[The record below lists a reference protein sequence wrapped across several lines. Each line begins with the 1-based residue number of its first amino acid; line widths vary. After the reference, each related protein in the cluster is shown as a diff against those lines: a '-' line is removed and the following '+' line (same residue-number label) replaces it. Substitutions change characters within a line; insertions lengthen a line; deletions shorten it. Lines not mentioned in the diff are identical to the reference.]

1 MNLSRLISSFQEEDD
16 VDMGLPWDFRT
27 IAGERVTLD
36 LLRDDDLEALFAM
49 QSDPEVCRYMLY
61 EPRTRERVAEVRER
75 DAAATR
81 LEKTGDYVQP
91 AIRDASGAL
100 VGTLYFHLTSADDR
114 TAEIGWALLRRE
126 QGKGYA
132 REAAALMIDAA
143 FGEIGLHRV
152 YAELDPRNEA
162 SVALCLRL
170 GMRHEGHFVEH
181 MWSKGEWTDT
191 GIYAV
196 LEREWTARTT
206 G

>member
-1 MNLSRLISSFQEEDD
+1 
-16 VDMGLPWDFRT
+16 
-27 IAGERVTLD
+27 
-36 LLRDDDLEALFAM
+36 
-49 QSDPEVCRYMLY
+49 
-61 EPRTRERVAEVRER
+61 
-75 DAAATR
+75 
-81 LEKTGDYVQP
+81 
-91 AIRDASGAL
+91 
-100 VGTLYFHLTSADDR
+100 
-114 TAEIGWALLRRE
+114 
-126 QGKGYA
+126 
-132 REAAALMIDAA
+132 MIDAA

-170 GMRHEGHFVEH
+170 GMRHEAHFVEH

>member
-1 MNLSRLISSFQEEDD
+1 
-16 VDMGLPWDFRT
+16 MGLPWDFRT
-27 IAGERVTLD
+27 IAADRVTID
-36 LLRDDDLEALFAM
+36 LLRRDDLDALYEL

-61 EPRTRERVAEVRER
+61 DPRTRSRVSEVLDR

-81 LEKTGDYVQP
+81 LEKAGDYVQP
-91 AIRDASGAL
+91 AIRDSSGAL
-100 VGTLYFHLTSADDR
+100 VGTLYFHLTNVEDR
-114 TAEIGWALLRRE
+114 TAEIGWALLRRA

-132 REAAALMIDAA
+132 RDAAALMIDTA
-143 FGEIGLHRV
+143 FAEMGLHRV

-170 GMRHEGHFVEH
+170 GMRHEAHFVEH

-191 GIYAV
+191 GHYAV
-196 LEREWTARTT
+196 LEREWAARAD